1 MATPNVP
8 SDISVL
14 SFSPWTK
21 TSLRGAL
28 GRAQSG
34 PAAAPSAH
42 GRGLSCHSPRERPV
56 AWSRRTTR
64 CRQRRPSFSQLQ
76 RRAGKGPPAG
86 QAAAAERPGELRQSL
101 GKPPA
106 RRRRKISPL
115 LLPAAGCPGMDAGR
129 EVLRREPACSCGFC
143 GTKGAGQRRRA
154 AGRPPHCELAA
165 LLRDGCC
172 LWLCQ
177 WVMVVCRWSIY
188 RHLYDACSTL
198 RSRPRL

>member
-1 MATPNVP
+1 MSSSTE
-8 SDISVL
+8 
-14 SFSPWTK
+14 

-143 GTKGAGQRRRA
+143 GTKGACQRRRA
-154 AGRPPHCELAA
+154 AGRPSHCELAA
-165 LLRDGCC
+165 IVPRFAC
-172 LWLCQ
+172 
-177 WVMVVCRWSIY
+177 MVHCIVCWAHC
-188 RHLYDACSTL
+188 RHGVVRSAEVKSTRFEL
-198 RSRPRL
+198 